1 MFQTGNAERNA
12 RNRVHMKDRDFMPNM
27 ERGKPATYTGDK
39 KAKMA
44 AKTNKKWVRLAT
56 VFAYVLS
63 VSLAAIILAIYYSLI
78 WKPTSG
84 STLPSGE
91 TDAPTPTIAATTGFT
106 TTGMNIISI
115 PQENQSNTAGT
126 SQGYLWT
133 SPERT
138 GAPSE
143 ALPQGESANGDP
155 TVIPEDTF
163 LERHSDS
170 GAGVRHITTNRIPST
185 TRSAD
190 VEIAERPTES
200 ADNNL
205 NSETQVTDN
214 TQNKNVSLSAVDS
227 TVTAGIEEGVIEA
240 GSGMDFSEERSFP
253 EFIELNAPEDSTS
266 PTAGSQEPMASV
278 SSQTVARYTDGHLF
292 SSDTQ
297 FDTEFSEGSA
307 FMQSDLHVTAH
318 ASTGKT
324 TQVAEHDQT
333 STHSGSISTSNLH

>member
-12 RNRVHMKDRDFMPNM
+12 RNRGHMKDRDFMPNM

-56 VFAYVLS
+56 VFAYVVS

-84 STLPSGE
+84 SALPSGE
-91 TDAPTPTIAATTGFT
+91 TDAPTPTTSATTEIT
-106 TTGMNIISI
+106 TAGMNIISV

-133 SPERT
+133 SLERT
-138 GAPSE
+138 DAPSE
-143 ALPQGESANGDP
+143 AQLHGESAYGDP

-170 GAGVRHITTNRIPST
+170 GAGIQST
-185 TRSAD
+185 TD
-190 VEIAERPTES
+190 EEIAERPTES
-200 ADNNL
+200 AANNL
-205 NSETQVTDN
+205 NSDTHITDN
-214 TQNKNVSLSAVDS
+214 TQNKNVSLSDVKS
-227 TVTAGIEEGVIEA
+227 TVIAGNEEGVFEA

-253 EFIELNAPEDSTS
+253 EFIELDAPEDSTS

-278 SSQTVARYTDGHLF
+278 SSQTVVRYTDGHLF

-307 FMQSDLHVTAH
+307 FMQSDLHATKH
-318 ASTGKT
+318 ASSVKT

-333 STHSGSISTSNLH
+333 STTHRDSISTGDVQ